1 MCYTFKSSSSFLS
14 PFLTTHFSIIYC
26 SFGDLICVCSSQVA
40 HFFDSTLEHGADAKL
55 AANWIM
61 GDITAYLK
69 DEKLSIDESKLT
81 PLELSEM
88 IAYIKNGTISGK
100 IAKEVTLLN

>member
-1 MCYTFKSSSSFLS
+1 MLS
-14 PFLTTHFSIIYC
+14 KYILSVTCIC
-26 SFGDLICVCSSQVA
+26 SCQVA

-61 GDITAYLK
+61 GDMTAYLK
-69 DEKLSIDESKLT
+69 DAKLSIDESKLT

-88 IAYIKNGTISGK
+88 IAFIRNGTISGK
-100 IAKEVTLLN
+100 IGKEVTFNYVVCVLRRLDLYFS